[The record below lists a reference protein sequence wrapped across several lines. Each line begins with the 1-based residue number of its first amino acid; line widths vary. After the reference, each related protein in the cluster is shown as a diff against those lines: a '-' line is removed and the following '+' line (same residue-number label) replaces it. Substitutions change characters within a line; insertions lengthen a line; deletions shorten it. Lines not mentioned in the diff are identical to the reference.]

1 MKLFEIAH
9 GRSGDKGN
17 SCNIGIIARSPE
29 HYDTIKS
36 KLTVEVVKER
46 FKHLV
51 LGKVERFE
59 LPNIHALNFLL
70 HDALDGGGTVSL
82 RSDAQG
88 KTYAAWLLRMD
99 V

>member
-1 MKLFEIAH
+1 MKLLDIAH

-29 HYDTIKS
+29 HYETLKA
-36 KLTVEVVKER
+36 KLTVTVVKER
-46 FKHLV
+46 FKHLAF
-51 LGKVERFE
+51 GKIERFE
-59 LPNIHALNFLL
+59 LQNLHSLNFLL

-99 V
+99 I